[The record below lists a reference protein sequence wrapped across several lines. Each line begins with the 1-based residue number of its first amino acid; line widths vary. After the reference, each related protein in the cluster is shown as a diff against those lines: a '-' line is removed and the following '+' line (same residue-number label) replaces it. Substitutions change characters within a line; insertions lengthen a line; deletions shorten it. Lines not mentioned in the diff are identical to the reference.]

1 MKKRKYLPVWTDEL
15 TYYEQHF
22 VFWISQ
28 NMERID
34 DRYSFLPIRILG
46 DFFCN
51 RKRFD
56 NYVHLIDDYFEK
68 TRCRIQSQIIPIS
81 YHVAEKAFD
90 LAANEFFEKHPEALE
105 IAFGKQN
112 FNGVYDTE
120 YPMEYETR
128 LKVFQEILD
137 KKIEELCVL
146 DEVFEFDKP
155 TQEAH
160 FPWPQYTINA
170 IIDINENDIQYG
182 LPKFLSSRGFPY
194 KPKTVNVKKED
205 IYSHY
210 SFVPE
215 KIFNLA
221 NQYVKYEQN
230 SKDLADFFKAAKDK
244 NLDLIKKY
252 VHDGVSINSINRYG
266 CTAFSNFIIRYD
278 SEIEKHNNDD
288 LKAFIDMG
296 ANPAIY
302 GVNADVKPLSEA
314 SMVRDVDAV
323 SFLLESGVSP
333 NIFPCIDEPWDMG
346 RETLIDRTTRWAY
359 EDINTDYAPDETMQ
373 EILNLL
379 LQHVNYRPR
388 ANSDKEV
395 NTTLK
400 EIPQSEF
407 LKRANEY
414 VHQIEIVDLNWLMD
428 DNLLDCVG
436 IVVSFEDAKILIE
449 SRKKAH
455 NEYEFVYYEYCPCD
469 REILDKKIVSTED
482 KKITFFGFDDEN
494 RKFPVLRFFLGDRRL
509 LITADMI
516 LMVMLTN
523 WNIGGEWIEYENNI
537 MLNG

>member
-1 MKKRKYLPVWTDEL
+1 MKKRKYLPVWTDGL
-15 TYYEQHF
+15 TYCEQHF
-22 VFWISQ
+22 VYWISQ

-46 DFFCN
+46 DFFCD

-56 NYVHLIDDYFEK
+56 RNTHWITDYFEK
-68 TRCRIQSQIIPIS
+68 GTCTMKGTFVPIS
-81 YHVAEKAFD
+81 YPVAEKAFD

-105 IAFGKQN
+105 ITFGKQN
-112 FNGVYDTE
+112 FNGVYDAE

-146 DEVFEFDKP
+146 DETFEYRKEDNGHY
-155 TQEAH
+155 AV
-160 FPWPQYTINA
+160 NA
-170 IIDINENDIQYG
+170 IIDINEDDIQYG

-230 SKDLADFFKAAKDK
+230 SKELAAFFKAAKNK

-252 VHDGVSINSINRYG
+252 VHDGVDINSIDRYG
-266 CTAFSNFIIRYD
+266 YTALSNFIISYDLETEQRYD
-278 SEIEKHNNDD
+278 DD

-302 GVNADVKPLSEA
+302 GVGEDVEPLSDA
-314 SMVRDVDAV
+314 SLGGNIAAV

-333 NIFPCIDEPWDMG
+333 NIFPCIDDPWDMG
-346 RETLIDRTTRWAY
+346 RETLIARTTRWAY

-379 LQHVNYRPR
+379 LQYVNYRPY
-388 ANSDKEV
+388 ANSDQEV

-414 VHQIEIVDLNWLMD
+414 VYQIEITDLNWLMD
-428 DNLLDCVG
+428 DNLLDCGG
-436 IVVSFEDAKILIE
+436 IVVSFDDAKILIE
-449 SRKKAH
+449 SRKKSDD
-455 NEYEFVYYEYCPCD
+455 EYGFVYYEYSPCD

-482 KKITFFGFDDEN
+482 EKITFFGFDDEN
-494 RKFPVLRFFLGDRRL
+494 RKYPVLRFLFGDRRL
-509 LITADMI
+509 LITADDI
-516 LMVMLTN
+516 LMVGLTHWGIN
-523 WNIGGEWIEYENNI
+523 GEWIEYENNI

>member
-1 MKKRKYLPVWTDEL
+1 MKKRKYLPVWTDGL
-15 TYYEQHF
+15 TYCEQHF
-22 VFWISQ
+22 VYWISQ

-46 DFFCN
+46 DFFCD

-56 NYVHLIDDYFEK
+56 RNTHWITDYFEK
-68 TRCRIQSQIIPIS
+68 GTCTMKGTFVPIS
-81 YHVAEKAFD
+81 YPVAEKAFD

-105 IAFGKQN
+105 ITFGKQN
-112 FNGVYDTE
+112 FNGVYDAE

-146 DEVFEFDKP
+146 DETFEYRKEDNGHY
-155 TQEAH
+155 AV
-160 FPWPQYTINA
+160 NA
-170 IIDINENDIQYG
+170 IIDINEDDIQYG

-230 SKDLADFFKAAKDK
+230 SKELAAFFKAAKNK

-252 VHDGVSINSINRYG
+252 VHDGVDINSIDRYG

-302 GVNADVKPLSEA
+302 GVGEDVEPLSDA
-314 SMVRDVDAV
+314 SLGGNIAAV

-333 NIFPCIDEPWDMG
+333 NVFPCIDEPWEMG
-346 RETLIDRTTRWAY
+346 RKTLIERTARWA
-359 EDINTDYAPDETMQ
+359 EGDLNIDSDPDETQ
-373 EILNLL
+373 RKILNLL
-379 LQHVNYRPR
+379 LQYVNYRPR

-482 KKITFFGFDDEN
+482 KKITFFGFNDEN

-523 WNIGGEWIEYENNI
+523 WNIDGEWIEYENNI

>member
-1 MKKRKYLPVWTDEL
+1 MKKRKYLPVWTDGL
-15 TYYEQHF
+15 TYCEQHF
-22 VFWISQ
+22 VYWISQ

-46 DFFCN
+46 DFFCD
-51 RKRFD
+51 RKRF
-56 NYVHLIDDYFEK
+56 NRNTHWITDYFEK
-68 TRCRIQSQIIPIS
+68 GTCTMKGTFVPIS
-81 YHVAEKAFD
+81 YPVAEKAFD

-105 IAFGKQN
+105 ITFGKQN
-112 FNGVYDTE
+112 FNGVYDAE

-146 DEVFEFDKP
+146 DETFEYRKEDNGHY
-155 TQEAH
+155 AV
-160 FPWPQYTINA
+160 NA

-252 VHDGVSINSINRYG
+252 VHDGVSINSIDRYG
-266 CTAFSNFIIRYD
+266 YTALSNFIISYDLETEQRYD
-278 SEIEKHNNDD
+278 DD

-302 GVNADVKPLSEA
+302 GVGEDVEPLSDA
-314 SMVRDVDAV
+314 SLGGNIAAV

-333 NIFPCIDEPWDMG
+333 NIFPCIDEPWEMG
-346 RETLIDRTTRWAY
+346 RETLIERTARWA
-359 EDINTDYAPDETMQ
+359 EGDLNIDSDPDETQ
-373 EILNLL
+373 RKILNLL

-523 WNIGGEWIEYENNI
+523 WNIDGEWIEYENNI

>member
-1 MKKRKYLPVWTDEL
+1 MKKRKYLPVWTDGL

-22 VFWISQ
+22 TYWISN
-28 NMERID
+28 NMERFD

-46 DFFCN
+46 DFFCD
-51 RKRFD
+51 RKKFD

-68 TRCRIQSQIIPIS
+68 TRCRIQSQIVPIS

-90 LAANEFFEKHPEALE
+90 LAANEFFEKYPEALE
-105 IAFGKQN
+105 ITFGNQN
-112 FNGVYDTE
+112 FNGVYDAE
-120 YPMEYETR
+120 YPMEYENR

-146 DEVFEFDKP
+146 DEVFEFDKA

-160 FPWPQYTINA
+160 LPWPQYTINA
-170 IIDINENDIQYG
+170 IIDINEDDIQYG

-194 KPKTVNVKKED
+194 KPKTVRVKKED

-210 SFVPE
+210 CFVPE

-230 SKDLADFFKAAKDK
+230 SKELADFFDTAKNK
-244 NLDLIKKY
+244 NLDLIKKF
-252 VHDGVSINSINRYG
+252 VHDGVSINSIDRYG
-266 CTAFSNFIIRYD
+266 CTALSNYIISYD
-278 SEIEKHNNDD
+278 LETEQRCDD

-302 GVNADVKPLSEA
+302 GVGTDVEPLSEA
-314 SMVRDVDAV
+314 SLSRNIDAV

-333 NIFPCIDEPWDMG
+333 NVFPCIDEPWEMG
-346 RETLIDRTTRWAY
+346 RETLIERTARWA
-359 EDINTDYAPDETMQ
+359 EGDLNIDSDPDETQ
-373 EILNLL
+373 REILNLL
-379 LQHVNYRPR
+379 LQYVNYRPYT
-388 ANSDKEV
+388 NSDQEV
-395 NTTLK
+395 NTMLK

-428 DNLLDCVG
+428 DNLLDCGG
-436 IVVSFEDAKILIE
+436 IVVSFDDAKILIE
-449 SRKKAH
+449 SRKKSDD
-455 NEYEFVYYEYCPCD
+455 EYGFVYYEYSPCD

-482 KKITFFGFDDEN
+482 EKITFFGFDDEN
-494 RKFPVLRFFLGDRRL
+494 RKYPVLRFLFGDRRL
-509 LITADMI
+509 LITADDI
-516 LMVMLTN
+516 LMVGLTHWGIN
-523 WNIGGEWIEYENNI
+523 GEWIEYENNI